1 MARLWS
7 GTGGKGRPIP
17 FVTPVQFAA
26 VRSGAIRGFVVL
38 CALLCLAF
46 AWATETVANKP
57 LGPGVPY
64 PPAPLGAGFV
74 SKVPADRVPK
84 SSADVVR
91 RINRPD
97 EAKRLKG
104 GRNQVLVVYD
114 SDLASGWVGE
124 IYAQQLSNL
133 LSRFR
138 VRVSKLPV
146 DQYRAG
152 LVDRFDATFY
162 LGVIYD
168 APIPEAFRADVRSA
182 RKPVCWLGYNLWQVS
197 WRTPDGQIDPEFSDR
212 TGLQFVH
219 LDGRGY
225 TQIRYRGATL
235 TKNALDPIV
244 GRVNIVDGR
253 ASAVATAV
261 GPSGEL
267 PYIVRGGANFW
278 FVADNP
284 MACVDA
290 YRSDDRLL
298 AFADCLQDIL
308 GIQDDGE
315 RRAIVRIEDVR
326 ATEDPAR
333 LRQLADICAQE
344 GVPFTVSVIPDYRD
358 PFSNWAAGPR
368 RLTITEAP
376 EFQAALRYMEEK
388 GGTILMHGTT
398 HQLEDV
404 KNAWNGVSG
413 EDFEFFQLALDGN
426 GNAQWVGPVP
436 GDSGRWA
443 GERVDQGLDLLRG
456 AGFRPKGW
464 VTPHYVASPADYA
477 EFAKRF
483 DYSLCRGMTF
493 ALGSDGSLYGLQQ
506 LAPWPIIDAFG
517 MRRIPE
523 TLGYVEPRGQGG
535 LSTNGWY
542 MGERARAMKVVRGG
556 WAGCY
561 FHPFLEPDH
570 LRGLIRS
577 IKAEGFRFVSPAEG
591 Q

>member
-1 MARLWS
+1 
-7 GTGGKGRPIP
+7 
-17 FVTPVQFAA
+17 
-26 VRSGAIRGFVVL
+26 
-38 CALLCLAF
+38 
-46 AWATETVANKP
+46 
-57 LGPGVPY
+57 
-64 PPAPLGAGFV
+64 
-74 SKVPADRVPK
+74 VPK
-84 SSADVVR
+84 SSVDVVR
-91 RINRPD
+91 RINRAD

-104 GRNQVLVVYD
+104 GKGTVLIVYD
-114 SDLASGWVGE
+114 VDVASAWVGE

-138 VRVSKLPV
+138 VRVSKIQADKYQP
-146 DQYRAG
+146 G

-162 LGVIYD
+162 LGFIYD
-168 APIPEAFRADVRSA
+168 SPLPEAFRLDVRNA
-182 RKPVCWLGYNLWQVS
+182 KKPVCWLGYNLWQVS
-197 WRTPDGQIDPEFSDR
+197 WRTPEGEADPEFSAR
-212 TGLQFVH
+212 TGVQFVH

-225 TQIRYRGATL
+225 AQIRYRNAFL
-235 TKNALDPIV
+235 SKNALDPIV
-244 GRVNIVDGR
+244 GRVSITDTSK
-253 ASAVATAV
+253 ALAVATAV

-267 PYIVRGGANFW
+267 PYIVRGGAGFW

-290 YRSDDRLL
+290 YRADDRLL
-298 AFADCLQDIL
+298 AFADVLQDIL
-308 GIQDDGE
+308 GVQDDAE

-333 LRQLADICAQE
+333 LRLLADICAQE

-358 PFSNWAAGPR
+358 PNAVWPSGPR
-368 RLTITEAP
+368 RLTIAESA

-388 GGTILMHGTT
+388 GGTLLMHGTT

-413 EDFEFFQLALDGN
+413 EDFEFFHLALDAN
-426 GNAQWVGPVP
+426 GNAQWIGPVP

-443 GERVDQGLDLLRG
+443 GQRIDQGLDLMRE

-477 EFAKRF
+477 EFSKRF
-483 DYSLCRGMTF
+483 EYSLCRGMTF
-493 ALGSDGSLYGLQQ
+493 ATGADGTLYGLQQ
-506 LAPWPIIDAFG
+506 LAPWPIVDAFG

-542 MGERARAMKVVRGG
+542 MGDRARALKVVRGG

-577 IKAEGFRFVSPAEG
+577 IKAEGFRFVSPSEG
-591 Q
+591 L